1 MKKIAIY
8 TLLLVLIIS
17 QISCISESIRV
28 SGEVSTISYAFS
40 DYDALEIS
48 NDFNAFIKFS
58 DTEEKIEV
66 EANDNLHQHI
76 IIKMINGKL
85 SIKLKNLINVRGKE
99 VLNLYITTRK
109 IIDFKASGD
118 SNITLENELISPN
131 INIEVTGD
139 SNFAGAITTSNLKI
153 LARGDSKVDVYGN
166 ADDLNAILQGDS
178 KLDDYDL
185 LVKDLKIKLSG
196 DSTAHLSVSE
206 SIDVDASGDSY
217 LYYKGEATIIF
228 ERLTGG
234 SRIIKK

>member
-1 MKKIAIY
+1 M
-8 TLLLVLIIS
+8 
-17 QISCISESIRV
+17 
-28 SGEVSTISYAFS
+28 
-40 DYDALEIS
+40 
-48 NDFNAFIKFS
+48 
-58 DTEEKIEV
+58 
-66 EANDNLHQHI
+66 
-76 IIKMINGKL
+76 
-85 SIKLKNLINVRGKE
+85 
-99 VLNLYITTRK
+99 LNLYITTRK